1 MEGLC
6 ALSVFLL
13 LQSVTGRGMAGT
25 RITNLQSGGKQPLPL
40 VLPHQLSVAS
50 PGAVQMRIKSSQSS
64 GERLSQS
71 KSMVLQ
77 DSDLPPKPISRHRRN
92 QSQHN
97 VGGAAVFGTSAE
109 LKGEYLNKAKI
120 SEGGKKQRKN
130 WTSTWVVLDT
140 DQLLFYKESKQE
152 AVTNLKP
159 GCKADGVDLCGAV
172 VEWTTEKSSRKN
184 VFQITT
190 NTGSEYLLQA
200 DSYPTIC
207 KWYDAIKK
215 TISSSDGGFSPSK
228 PGLRRSN
235 STEYLPR
242 HGGSLPGYGS
252 ASPSS
257 KQCNPGHRRSI
268 NMFTSSKLKHSVS
281 DSADKSG
288 VKNRLKKFIIR
299 RPSMKTLQEKGII
312 KDRVFG
318 CHLLTLCERE
328 GTTVPKFVKLCLET
342 VEKRGLDADGIYRV
356 SGNLATIQKLRFI
369 VDQEEEL
376 NLDGS
381 QWEDIHVV
389 TGALKMFFREL
400 PEPLFPFRFFELF
413 VEAIKTK
420 DPKQKVQAMKKL
432 VQQLPTPN
440 QDTMRLL
447 FSHLQRVLVYST
459 KNLMSTQGISI
470 VFGPTLMWPELD
482 SGNMAVNMVYQNQ
495 IVEFILIESQEI
507 FSLNKK

>member
-1 MEGLC
+1 
-6 ALSVFLL
+6 
-13 LQSVTGRGMAGT
+13 
-25 RITNLQSGGKQPLPL
+25 
-40 VLPHQLSVAS
+40 
-50 PGAVQMRIKSSQSS
+50 MRIKSSQSS

-77 DSDLPPKPISRHRRN
+77 DSDIPQNAISRHRRN

-97 VGGAAVFGTSAE
+97 VGGAGAFEISVE

-120 SEGGKKQRKN
+120 SDGGKKLRKN

-140 DQLLFYKESKQE
+140 DCLLFYKESKQE
-152 AVTNLKP
+152 ALTNLKP
-159 GCKADGVDLCGAV
+159 GFKADGVDLCGAV
-172 VEWTTEKSSRKN
+172 IDWTTEKSSRKN

-190 NTGSEYLLQA
+190 NCGSEYLLQA

-207 KWYDAIKK
+207 KWYDAVKK
-215 TISSSDGGFSPSK
+215 TVNSLSGDGRFAPSK
-228 PGLRRSN
+228 SGLRRSN

-242 HGGSLPGYGS
+242 HGSLPAYGS

-257 KQCNPGHRRSI
+257 KQRNPGHRRSI
-268 NMFTSSKLKHSVS
+268 NMFTSSKLRHSVS
-281 DSADKSG
+281 DSADKNG

-328 GTTVPKFVKLCLET
+328 GTTVPKFVKLCVEA
-342 VEKRGLDADGIYRV
+342 VEKRGLEADGLYRV

-381 QWEDIHVV
+381 QWEDVHVV

-420 DPKQKVQAMKKL
+420 DTKQKVQAMKKL
-432 VQQLPTPN
+432 VQQLPKPN
-440 QDTMRLL
+440 QDTMTLL
-447 FSHLQRVLVYST
+447 FSHLHKVLAHST
-459 KNLMSTQGISI
+459 KNLMSTQGVSI

-482 SGNMAVNMVYQNQ
+482 SGNMAFNLVYQNQ
-495 IVEFILIESQEI
+495 IVEFILIERREI
-507 FSLNKK
+507 FDLDKK